1 MDVNQI
7 EALRSIR
14 LGQRQRT
21 LLSEAL
27 VLGWA
32 PITGADASW
41 RDRNAY
47 HAARRL
53 EQRGLVQ
60 IELRVV
66 GRGRA
71 RAGVALTD
79 LGRAFARRFIRSIVL
94 GGPVRTRGFRREL
107 LRAFEARVAKAPQAR
122 IELI

>member
-1 MDVNQI
+1 MDINQI

-14 LGQRQRT
+14 LGLLQRT
-21 LLSEAL
+21 LLSKAL

-32 PITGADASW
+32 PVTGADASW

-60 IELRVV
+60 IELRGV
-66 GRGRA
+66 GNSRA
-71 RAGVALTD
+71 RVGVALTNF
-79 LGRAFARRFIRSIVL
+79 GTAFARRFIKSIVL
-94 GGPVRTRGFRREL
+94 GAPMRTSGFRRD
-107 LRAFEARVAKAPQAR
+107 LRRALEARAAKVPQAG